1 MSNNKKLTQ
10 EELDKVVDFARRG
23 SQAITTQE
31 DADKLTEL
39 LTRPVNIHTL
49 MAIIKGSY
57 DSVITDHIG
66 QLQDELLIDEAL
78 FNISMVSQAKLKAVF
93 SKLHKQG
100 EISDEAFKILNG
112 HSLAVGKREI
122 DQAVEQVRK
131 NKQEAVK
138 RLEKANKLTMGNKD
152 TKEKNTK

>member
-1 MSNNKKLTQ
+1 MANNRNLTQ
-10 EELDKVVDFARRG
+10 EELEKVVDFARRG

-31 DADKLTEL
+31 DADKLNEL

-66 QLQDELLIDEAL
+66 QIQDELLIDEAL
-78 FNISMVSQAKLKAVF
+78 FQISMVSQAKLKAVF

-112 HSLAVGKREI
+112 HSLAVGKKEI
-122 DQAVEQVRK
+122 EQAVEKVRQ
-131 NKQEAVK
+131 NKQEAAK
-138 RLEKANKLTMGNKD
+138 KIEQANKLAFGTKD
-152 TKEKNTK
+152 EKDAK